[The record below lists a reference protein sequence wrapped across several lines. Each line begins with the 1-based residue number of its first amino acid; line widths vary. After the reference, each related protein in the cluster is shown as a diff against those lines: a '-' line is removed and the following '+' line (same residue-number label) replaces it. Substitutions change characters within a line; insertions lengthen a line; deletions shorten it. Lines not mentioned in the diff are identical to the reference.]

1 MRFVTAVIHRVTAL
15 ETASDFFCT
24 ALGFYLKTKQP
35 DWQLL
40 ENGSVT
46 VRLTTEPHIPFTSLH
61 LELYC
66 QQLEQQTSAVL
77 QYADTQLVVE
87 PFYSNPFRLETCIQA
102 PHDVLISLVKEFNED
117 EVGIVPE
124 LPVCL
129 DWQASAVTCIQ
140 QLLRVTPLAFRQLAR
155 QRITEQAEVLAAE
168 RGEISVDLNCAV
180 QALAQVTPAFQH
192 PTLVAALRER
202 GIDSGDYFQTAGL

>member
-1 MRFVTAVIHRVTAL
+1 MRFVTAVIHRVAIL

-66 QQLEQQTSAVL
+66 QQLEQQTADVL
-77 QYADTQLVVE
+77 KFADTQVVAE
-87 PFYSNPFRLETCIQA
+87 PFYSSPFRLETRIQA
-102 PHDVLISLVKEFNED
+102 PHEVLITLVKEFNED

-140 QLLRVTPLAFRQLAR
+140 QLLRITPLAFRQLAR

-192 PTLVAALRER
+192 PTLVAALREC
-202 GIDSGDYFQTAGL
+202 GIDSGDYFQIAGL